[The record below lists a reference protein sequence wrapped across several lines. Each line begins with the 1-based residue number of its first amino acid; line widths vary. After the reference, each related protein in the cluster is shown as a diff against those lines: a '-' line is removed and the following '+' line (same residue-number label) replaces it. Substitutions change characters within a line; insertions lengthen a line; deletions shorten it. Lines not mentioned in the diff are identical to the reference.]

1 MGTSNQ
7 LPTNQTAPAA
17 SFQPAVTIGG
27 TLAATPLPNESFF
40 PIRRDQFLTFCEGE
54 MSGAK
59 SMRDVCIG
67 TFLAGAVGVAGIL
80 LTIDW
85 DVAVKQG
92 RHPLLVTLILS
103 TLTFSALVVGII
115 EHRGMK
121 MMSTKS
127 SYSRLI
133 QTIAEYFGI
142 PVPQ

>member
-1 MGTSNQ
+1 MSTPN
-7 LPTNQTAPAA
+7 LPTAPVPAPG

-27 TLAATPLPNESFF
+27 TLAATPLPNEPFF
-40 PIRRDQFLTFCEGE
+40 PIRKDQFLTFCEGE

-67 TFLAGAVGVAGIL
+67 TFLAGAVGVAGIF

-85 DVAVKQG
+85 EIAVKQG

-103 TLTFSALVVGII
+103 TLTFSALVVGLI

-121 MMSTKS
+121 QMSTRS
-127 SYSRLI
+127 SYSRLV
-133 QTIAEYFGI
+133 QTIAGYFGI
-142 PVPQ
+142 TVP

>member
-1 MGTSNQ
+1 MSTSNQ
-7 LPTNQTAPAA
+7 LPPNQAA
-17 SFQPAVTIGG
+17 TGGTFQPQPVTVGG
-27 TLAATPLPNESFF
+27 TLTANPLPNEPFF
-40 PIRRDQFLTFCEGE
+40 PIRRDQFLTFCEGD

-59 SMRDVCIG
+59 SMRDICIG

-92 RHPLLVTLILS
+92 RHPLMVTLILS
-103 TLTFSALVVGII
+103 TLTFSSLVVGLI

-121 MMSTKS
+121 RTSTKS

-133 QTIAEYFGI
+133 QAIAEYFGI
-142 PVPQ
+142 PVP